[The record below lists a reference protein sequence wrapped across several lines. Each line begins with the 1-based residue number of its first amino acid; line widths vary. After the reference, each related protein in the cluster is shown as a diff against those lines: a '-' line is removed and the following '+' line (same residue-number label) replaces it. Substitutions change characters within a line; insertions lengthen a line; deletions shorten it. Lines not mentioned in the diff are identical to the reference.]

1 MAGRRKKR
9 ALGAERRGGFSYFVT
24 NEQIREWSR
33 MPIEHRLMWLEEAN
47 RFNEQ
52 VVRGRRRRIMEAFRE
67 GKI

>member
-1 MAGRRKKR
+1 M
-9 ALGAERRGGFSYFVT
+9 T